1 MKILVRAPN
10 WIGDAVMATPALFS
24 LRRRFP
30 GTEIALLAKPSIAAL
45 FEADPN
51 IDRCVVYERPGRHE
65 GFGGL
70 FRLILT
76 LRKMRFHLAILF
88 QNAFEAA
95 LIAVAS
101 EIPQRVGYDRDGRG
115 FLLTHPCANPPKH
128 QRDAYLRLVERVGC
142 DIETPPPTLTVTQ
155 KERESV
161 GTLYGVTEDDLWV
174 GINPGAAY
182 GPAKRWSP
190 DRFAAVADEMV
201 RRFGVRIVIL
211 GSLAEREIAETVRRQ
226 MKAQATQLAGRTT
239 VREMMAILSRCRLL
253 VTNDSG
259 PMHVAAALGVPVV
272 AVFGPT
278 DSTATSPGGAGG
290 GEHRI
295 VHRPVEC
302 SPCTHRVC
310 PIDHRCMERITV
322 ESVLAAAQAS
332 WIGLDAPRSALA
344 VSRIG

>member
-10 WIGDAVMATPALFS
+10 WIGDAVMATPALFA

-30 GTEIALLAKPSIAAL
+30 NTEIALLAKPPIAAL

-51 IDRCVVYERPGRHE
+51 VDRCVVYERPGRHE
-65 GFGGL
+65 GLGGL
-70 FRLILT
+70 FRLILA
-76 LRKMRFHLAILF
+76 LRKMRFQLAILF
-88 QNAFEAA
+88 QNAFESA
-95 LIAVAS
+95 LIAVAAG
-101 EIPQRVGYDRDGRG
+101 IPQRVGYDRDGRG
-115 FLLTHPCANPPKH
+115 FLLTHPCANLPQH
-128 QRDAYLRLVERVGC
+128 QRDAYLGLVERVGC
-142 DIETPPPTLTVTQ
+142 DIETPPPVLTVTPE
-155 KERESV
+155 ERESA
-161 GTLYGVTEDDLWV
+161 GAIHGVTEDDLWI

-182 GPAKRWSP
+182 GSAKRWSP

-201 RRFGVRIVIL
+201 RRFSVRIVIL
-211 GSLAEREIAETVRRQ
+211 GSFAEREIAETVRRQ
-226 MKAQATQLAGRTT
+226 MKAPATQLAGRTT
-239 VREMMAILSRCRLL
+239 LREMMAILSRCRLL

-278 DSTATSPGGAGG
+278 DPAATSPGGKGN
-290 GEHRI
+290 RI
-295 VHRPVEC
+295 IRQPVEC

-332 WIGLDAPRSALA
+332 WIGVSSPRAALA

>member
-10 WIGDAVMATPALFS
+10 WIGDAVMATPALFA

-30 GTEIALLAKPSIAAL
+30 DTEIALLAKPPIAAL

-51 IDRCVVYERPGRHE
+51 VDRCVVYERPGRHE
-65 GFGGL
+65 GLGGF
-70 FRLILT
+70 FRLVLA
-76 LRKMRFHLAILF
+76 LRKMRFQLAILF

-95 LIAVAS
+95 LIAVAAG
-101 EIPQRVGYDRDGRG
+101 IPQRVGYDRDGRG
-115 FLLTHPCANPPKH
+115 FLLTHPCANTRQH
-128 QRDAYLRLVERVGC
+128 QRDAYLRLVETVGC
-142 DIETPPPTLTVTQ
+142 DVATPPPALTVTA
-155 KERESV
+155 KERESA
-161 GTLYGVTEDDLWV
+161 GALHGVTEDDLWV

-182 GPAKRWSP
+182 GSAKRWPP

-201 RRFGVRIVIL
+201 RRFGVRIAIL

-226 MKAQATQLAGRTT
+226 MKAPATQLAGRTT

-278 DSTATSPGGAGG
+278 DPTATSPGGKGN
-290 GEHRI
+290 RI
-295 VHRPVEC
+295 VQWPVEC

-332 WIGLDAPRSALA
+332 WIGLDTPSATLA